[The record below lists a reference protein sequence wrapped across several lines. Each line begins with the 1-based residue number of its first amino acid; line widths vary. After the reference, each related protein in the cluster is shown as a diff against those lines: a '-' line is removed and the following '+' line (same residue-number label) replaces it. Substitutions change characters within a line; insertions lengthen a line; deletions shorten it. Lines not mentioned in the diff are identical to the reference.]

1 MINPLLLIL
10 QSISGGVAG
19 YITNKYAVNM
29 LFKEYTP
36 LKLGGVVK
44 KNKEKF
50 IDEISTLV
58 EKDIINGK
66 TLKEH
71 IHGEEFKKQLDVT
84 VEEFWN
90 SGLKEAFNNVKI
102 KDISYFEESKESI
115 MEFTEAKMKLIS
127 DKLLKNIVDNIEIT
141 EILSAKHIVYITDI
155 VYEEILKYIKSDDKV
170 SILLKDIY
178 HQNNNLILKDII
190 NEDVKIKIES
200 IIEELI
206 INSLENI
213 FHDEEKLLNILG
225 KIYEAIDIDEIINS
239 LFKTIASN
247 TLNDYFSP
255 VEKKQISSALFAKG
269 CTFINSDK
277 GTDSLKNILNEIIKI
292 AKELDFTLYE
302 LLPEESAINLSRFIE
317 EITIKVIP
325 SISQWIRFNKNEVN
339 EIIEE
344 SIDESI
350 EGMDGSI
357 KRIIVQK
364 VRESLFSDISEKASV
379 VDKIISYIDKYEMNE
394 ESVKKISQ
402 EIITYL
408 KSNKVKDIIVSLKK
422 QILYL
427 KAK

>member
-90 SGLKEAFNNVKI
+90 SGLKEAFNDVKI
-102 KDISYFEESKESI
+102 KDISYFEESKKSI

-127 DKLLKNIVDNIEIT
+127 DKLLKNILDNIEIT

-213 FHDEEKLLNILG
+213 FDNEEKLLNILG

-364 VRESLFSDISEKASV
+364 VRER
-379 VDKIISYIDKYEMNE
+379 
-394 ESVKKISQ
+394 
-402 EIITYL
+402 
-408 KSNKVKDIIVSLKK
+408 
-422 QILYL
+422 
-427 KAK
+427 

>member
-90 SGLKEAFNNVKI
+90 SGLKEAFNDVKI
-102 KDISYFEESKESI
+102 KDISYFEESKKSI

-213 FHDEEKLLNILG
+213 FDDEEKLLNILG

-239 LFKTIASN
+239 LFKAIAFN

-255 VEKKQISSALFAKG
+255 VEKKQISSALYAK
-269 CTFINSDK
+269 
-277 GTDSLKNILNEIIKI
+277 
-292 AKELDFTLYE
+292 
-302 LLPEESAINLSRFIE
+302 
-317 EITIKVIP
+317 
-325 SISQWIRFNKNEVN
+325 
-339 EIIEE
+339 
-344 SIDESI
+344 
-350 EGMDGSI
+350 
-357 KRIIVQK
+357 
-364 VRESLFSDISEKASV
+364 
-379 VDKIISYIDKYEMNE
+379 
-394 ESVKKISQ
+394 
-402 EIITYL
+402 
-408 KSNKVKDIIVSLKK
+408 
-422 QILYL
+422 
-427 KAK
+427 

>member
-1 MINPLLLIL
+1 M
-10 QSISGGVAG
+10 
-19 YITNKYAVNM
+19 
-29 LFKEYTP
+29 
-36 LKLGGVVK
+36 
-44 KNKEKF
+44 
-50 IDEISTLV
+50 
-58 EKDIINGK
+58 
-66 TLKEH
+66 
-71 IHGEEFKKQLDVT
+71 
-84 VEEFWN
+84 
-90 SGLKEAFNNVKI
+90 
-102 KDISYFEESKESI
+102 
-115 MEFTEAKMKLIS
+115 
-127 DKLLKNIVDNIEIT
+127 
-141 EILSAKHIVYITDI
+141 
-155 VYEEILKYIKSDDKV
+155 
-170 SILLKDIY
+170 
-178 HQNNNLILKDII
+178 ILKDII

-213 FHDEEKLLNILG
+213 FDDEEKLLNILG

-408 KSNKVKDIIVSLKK
+408 KSNKVKDIIGKLEEANIISESKIMALSKLIMEK
-422 QILYL
+422 INIHGEKY
-427 KAK
+427 

>member
-200 IIEELI
+200 II
-206 INSLENI
+206 NSLENI
-213 FHDEEKLLNILG
+213 FDDEEKLLNILG

-408 KSNKVKDIIVSLKK
+408 KSNKVKDK
-422 QILYL
+422 
-427 KAK
+427 

>member
-1 MINPLLLIL
+1 MINPLFLML

-90 SGLKEAFNNVKI
+90 SGLKEAFNDVKI

-155 VYEEILKYIKSDDKV
+155 VYEEILKYIKSNDKV

-213 FHDEEKLLNILG
+213 FDDEEKLLNILG

-364 VRESLFSDISEKASV
+364 VRENLFSDISEKASV
-379 VDKIISYIDKYEMNE
+379 VDKITSYIDEYEMN
-394 ESVKKISQ
+394 
-402 EIITYL
+402 
-408 KSNKVKDIIVSLKK
+408 
-422 QILYL
+422 
-427 KAK
+427 

>member
-90 SGLKEAFNNVKI
+90 SGLKEAFNDVKI

-213 FHDEEKLLNILG
+213 FDDEEKLLNILG

-394 ESVKKISQ
+394 ESVKKISPRDNNLFK
-402 EIITYL
+402 E
-408 KSNKVKDIIVSLKK
+408 
-422 QILYL
+422 
-427 KAK
+427 

>member
-1 MINPLLLIL
+1 MINPLFLIL

-90 SGLKEAFNNVKI
+90 SGLKEAFNDVKI

-155 VYEEILKYIKSDDKV
+155 VYEEILKYIKSNDKV

-213 FHDEEKLLNILG
+213 FDDEEKLLNILG

-379 VDKIISYIDKYEMNE
+379 VDKIISYIDEYEMNE
-394 ESVKKISQ
+394 ESVKKIS
-402 EIITYL
+402 EGIITYL
-408 KSNKVKDIIVSLKK
+408 KSNER
-422 QILYL
+422 YNR
-427 KAK
+427 

>member
-90 SGLKEAFNNVKI
+90 SGLKEAFNDVKI

-269 CTFINSDK
+269 CIFINSDK

-408 KSNKVKDIIVSLKK
+408 KSNKMWKSNA
-422 QILYL
+422 YL
-427 KAK
+427 FYFKYI